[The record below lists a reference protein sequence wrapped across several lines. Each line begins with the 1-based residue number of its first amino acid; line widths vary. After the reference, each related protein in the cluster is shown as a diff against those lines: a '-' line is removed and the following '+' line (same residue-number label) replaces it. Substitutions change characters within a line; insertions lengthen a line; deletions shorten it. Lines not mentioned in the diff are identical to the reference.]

1 MNRLRD
7 LLEEEVD
14 FEAVRTQRPIR
25 LLISATRVHDGA
37 LRVFRT
43 KAVTLDVVLA
53 SACLPRLHH
62 AVNPPLIPLVAVSD
76 TPNVLVVQLV
86 PTDHADLPVTK
97 SEIEKRLGQITFNAP
112 LQKELAA
119 ISLASKLIR
128 TEEGA
133 THSRLGEKINA
144 LRLQRISAEEHVEGL
159 SELSALDTDVG
170 FLLHLRDRGR
180 AAADAWLMTVEA
192 DRLEELAAA

>member
-1 MNRLRD
+1 
-7 LLEEEVD
+7 
-14 FEAVRTQRPIR
+14 
-25 LLISATRVHDGA
+25 
-37 LRVFRT
+37 
-43 KAVTLDVVLA
+43 VVLA

-62 AVNPPLIPLVAVSD
+62 AVNIHGEPHWDGGYAANPPLIPLVAVSD

-86 PTDHADLPVTK
+86 PTDQAELPVTK

-133 THSRLGEKINA
+133 RHSRLAEKIKA
-144 LRLQRISAEEHVEGL
+144 LRLERISAEEHVEGL
-159 SELSALDTDVG
+159 SDLSALDTDAS

-180 AAADAWLMTVEA
+180 AAADAWLTAESDALA
-192 DRLEELAAA
+192 DAIAA